1 MTEPLFFERPNGLS
15 AQEIAALTGAVVR
28 PGSATERRV
37 SGIAALDRAGPR
49 DLTFLQN
56 PKYAAPFATT
66 CAGICLTTE
75 RFANDAPAGLA
86 VLVTPA
92 PYRAFVAVAQALYP
106 AALRPS
112 SLYEARGTSAGAH
125 VHPTAR

>member
-1 MTEPLFFERPNGLS
+1 MTDPLFFERPNGLT
-15 AQEIAALTGAVVR
+15 AQEIAALTGAVAQ
-28 PGSATERRV
+28 PGAAPAERRV

-49 DLTFLQN
+49 DLAFLQN

-66 CAGICLTTE
+66 RAGMCLMTE
-75 RFANDAPAGLA
+75 RFAHIAPAHVI

-106 AALRPS
+106 GALRPS
-112 SLYEARGTSAGAH
+112 SL
-125 VHPTAR
+125 